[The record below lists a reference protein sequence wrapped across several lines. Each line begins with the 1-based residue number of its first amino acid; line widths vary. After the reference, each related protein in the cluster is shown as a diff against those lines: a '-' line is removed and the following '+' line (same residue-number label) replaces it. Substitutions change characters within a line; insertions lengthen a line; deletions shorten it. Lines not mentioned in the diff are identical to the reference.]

1 MLTNTVFSVTVISTK
16 EHRNNSKRGNERE
29 VKSMSYYTMSN
40 KELSQLI
47 RKELKEN
54 GFTSK
59 DVSVRVR
66 SALYD
71 TSVQLTVKNPLVR
84 LSEVETVTKKFS
96 KVERCERTGEIL
108 AGCNVYVHCQYE
120 SGIFNDVAA
129 PLLPIAERVLNNE
142 KYNGR
147 KIAEN
152 DKTEVH
158 MIKIN
163 NLESHLYEYQK
174 DTKQRTTESY
184 ILHFAGDLAVA
195 MWRYKN
201 IGTIYA

>member
-1 MLTNTVFSVTVISTK
+1 
-16 EHRNNSKRGNERE
+16 
-29 VKSMSYYTMSN
+29 MSYYTMSN

-71 TSVQLTVKNPLVR
+71 TAVDVTVKNPLVR
-84 LSEVETVTKKFS
+84 LSEVEKVTKKFS
-96 KVERCERTGEIL
+96 EVEYDEKTMEIL

-120 SGIFNDVAA
+120 YGIFNDVSA
-129 PLLPIAERVLNNE
+129 PLLPIAENVFNNE

-152 DKTEVH
+152 DKTEIH
-158 MIKIN
+158 MIKMN
-163 NLESHLYEYQK
+163 DCESRLYEFDK
-174 DTKQRTTESY
+174 KEKQYNAINGY
-184 ILHFAGDLAVA
+184 IVKSANSLAVA

>member
-1 MLTNTVFSVTVISTK
+1 
-16 EHRNNSKRGNERE
+16 
-29 VKSMSYYTMSN
+29 MSYYTMSN

-66 SALYD
+66 ASLYD
-71 TSVQLTVKNPLVR
+71 TAVDITVKNPLVR
-84 LSEVETVTKKFS
+84 LSEVEKVAKKFS
-96 KVERCERTGEIL
+96 EVEHDKASGEIL
-108 AGCNVYVHCQYE
+108 AGCNVYVHCQYDY
-120 SGIFNDVAA
+120 GIFDDVAA
-129 PLLPIAERVLNNE
+129 PLLPIAEKVLNNK
-142 KYNGR
+142 KYDGR

-152 DKTEVH
+152 EKTEVH
-158 MIKIN
+158 IVKIN
-163 NLESHLYEYQK
+163 NVESRLYEYQK
-174 DTKQRTTESY
+174 DKKQQTPQSY
-184 ILHFAGDLAVA
+184 ILHFAEDLAVA

>member
-1 MLTNTVFSVTVISTK
+1 
-16 EHRNNSKRGNERE
+16 
-29 VKSMSYYTMSN
+29 MSYYTMSN

-54 GFTSK
+54 GFTRK

-66 SALYD
+66 SSLYD
-71 TSVQLTVKNPLVR
+71 TAVDITVKNPLVR
-84 LSEVETVTKKFS
+84 LSEVEKVAKKFS
-96 KVERCERTGEIL
+96 EVEYDERTMEIL
-108 AGCNVYVHCQYE
+108 AGCNVYVHCQYDY
-120 SGIFNDVAA
+120 GIFDDVIS
-129 PLLPIAERVLNNE
+129 PLLPIAEKVFNNE

-152 DKTEVH
+152 DKTEIHIV
-158 MIKIN
+158 KIN
-163 NLESHLYEYQK
+163 SVESRLYEYQK
-174 DTKQRTTESY
+174 GEKRQALQSY
-184 ILHFAGDLAVA
+184 TLHFAGDLAVA

>member
-1 MLTNTVFSVTVISTK
+1 
-16 EHRNNSKRGNERE
+16 
-29 VKSMSYYTMSN
+29 MSYYTMSN

-47 RKELKEN
+47 RKKLKEN

-59 DVSVRVR
+59 DISVRVR
-66 SALYD
+66 AALYD
-71 TSVQLTVKNPLVR
+71 TAVDVTVKNPLIR
-84 LSEVETVTKKFS
+84 LSEVKRIVKKFS
-96 KVERCERTGEIL
+96 EVEYDERTMEIL

-120 SGIFNDVAA
+120 YGIFEDVVA
-129 PLLPIAERVLNNE
+129 PLLPIAEKIFNNE

-152 DKTEVH
+152 GKTEVR
-158 MIKIN
+158 IVKIN
-163 NLESHLYEYQK
+163 SIESRLYEYQK
-174 DTKQRTTESY
+174 DKKQQAPKSY

>member
-1 MLTNTVFSVTVISTK
+1 
-16 EHRNNSKRGNERE
+16 
-29 VKSMSYYTMSN
+29 MSYGTKSN

-47 RKELKEN
+47 RRELKEN

-71 TSVQLTVKNPLVR
+71 TAVNVTIKNPLVR
-84 LSEVETVTKKFS
+84 LSEVREVVKKFS
-96 KVERCERTGEIL
+96 EVDYDERTMEIL
-108 AGCNVYVHCQYE
+108 AGGNVYVHCQYE
-120 SGIFNDVAA
+120 YGIFDGVASA
-129 PLLPIAERVLNNE
+129 FVPIAEKVFNNE

-152 DKTEVH
+152 DHTEIH
-158 MIKIN
+158 MVKMN
-163 NLESHLYEYQK
+163 DCESRLYEFDKAEKYHSAIQGYPV
-174 DTKQRTTESY
+174 RSAE
-184 ILHFAGDLAVA
+184 GLAVA

-201 IGTIYA
+201 LGTIFT

>member
-1 MLTNTVFSVTVISTK
+1 
-16 EHRNNSKRGNERE
+16 
-29 VKSMSYYTMSN
+29 MSYYTMSN
-40 KELSQLI
+40 KELSQTI

-71 TSVQLTVKNPLVR
+71 TAVDVTVKNPLVR
-84 LSEVETVTKKFS
+84 LSEVEAVTKKFS
-96 KVERCERTGEIL
+96 EVEYDERTMEIL

-120 SGIFNDVAA
+120 YGIFNDVIA
-129 PLLPIAERVLNNE
+129 PLLPIAEKVLNNE
-142 KYNGR
+142 KYDGR

-152 DKTEVH
+152 EKTEVH
-158 MIKIN
+158 IIKIN
-163 NLESHLYEYQK
+163 SIESRLYEYQK
-174 DTKQRTTESY
+174 DKKQQAPQSY